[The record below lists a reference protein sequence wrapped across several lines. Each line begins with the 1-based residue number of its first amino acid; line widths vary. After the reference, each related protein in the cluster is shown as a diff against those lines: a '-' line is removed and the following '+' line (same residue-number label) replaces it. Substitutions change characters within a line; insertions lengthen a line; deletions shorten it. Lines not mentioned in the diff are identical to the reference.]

1 MGENMPDCVGAS
13 NGLPTQWSSAP
24 YNFDIYN
31 LAAAAIKQQQSQQ
44 QQLNAY
50 QHHVQQYALDRLN
63 KQQQTKP
70 INAPP
75 GFSNI
80 DPRSGPP
87 LPPATLMDLK
97 VPPPPSFH
105 QQQIQQQSPNAKQFG
120 GIRFNLSQQKRLQSS
135 PLANNGTAS
144 TINAIHAQVQQ
155 PNLNASGN
163 GKKKRKNKN
172 KNKQNQ
178 QQQQQ
183 QPHQQQ
189 NNTTSPM
196 NGMSPS
202 FPDMS
207 FPPPALAQNPDITIP
222 PPPMLT
228 NNFSPQNQSIYPLST
243 TPSPS
248 YSNSPNQNTLNSAT
262 KMPNPYNNPTDAWP
276 DSLNRYVQ
284 RCYAKCKT
292 DFDKDQIQII
302 LKGRITQ
309 SANRDELWIKDWDAE
324 PTPSVYSDR
333 NNVMIPKA
341 PVPGQLANFQNKTAA
356 TTPKKGIS
364 QSLGQRLGN
373 RGNKRS
379 SRSRSRSRSNSPY
392 TSSNSRK
399 RRSRSSSKSSD
410 DSRTPRRKNRRTS
423 TSTSSNDDNYKS
435 LSKSVSKKMSSR
447 LGLCASSS
455 LQSSKKKNKQ
465 GNKKKYNGALLGDIV
480 SDAVRLQQRAARFTD
495 KKTHSPSYSLSTSNK
510 KRKSMQSRLFIDDN
524 AENNFDLSDFHI
536 IGTCRDIEKSFL
548 RLTKAPEAHEVRPV
562 EVLKFSLA
570 NAKDKWIEKRDY
582 FYACDQLKSIRQDLT
597 VSQPFFKSMACCI
610 LEHHLTKSFSF
621 FFFG

>member
-13 NGLPTQWSSAP
+13 NGLPNQWSSAS

-31 LAAAAIKQQQSQQ
+31 LAAAAIKQQQNQQ

-63 KQQQTKP
+63 KQQQAKP

-75 GFSNI
+75 GFSNVT
-80 DPRSGPP
+80 SALVPP
-87 LPPATLMDLK
+87 IPQTLMDLK

-105 QQQIQQQSPNAKQFG
+105 QQQMQQQQSPNAKQFG
-120 GIRFNLSQQKRLQSS
+120 GIRFNLNQQKRLQSS

-155 PNLNASGN
+155 PNLNAVGN

-178 QQQQQ
+178 QQQQPQ
-183 QPHQQQ
+183 Q
-189 NNTTSPM
+189 NTTSPM

-202 FPDMS
+202 LPDMS
-207 FPPPALAQNPDITIP
+207 FPPPALAQSPDITIP

-228 NNFSPQNQSIYPLST
+228 NSFSPKNQSLNPLST

-248 YSNSPNQNTLNSAT
+248 YSTNSPLQTTLNSAT
-262 KMPNPYNNPTDAWP
+262 KMPNPFNNPTAAWP

-284 RCYAKCKT
+284 RCYAKCKS
-292 DFDKDQIQII
+292 DSDKDKIQII
-302 LKGRITQ
+302 MKGRITQ
-309 SANRDELWIKDWDAE
+309 AANREELWIKDWDAE
-324 PTPSVYSDR
+324 PTPTLIGQH
-333 NNVMIPKA
+333 NNVLAPKA
-341 PVPGQLANFQNKTAA
+341 PVPGQLANYQNKTA
-356 TTPKKGIS
+356 TNTPKKGIS

-373 RGNKRS
+373 RGSKRL
-379 SRSRSRSRSNSPY
+379 SRSRSHSRSPY
-392 TSSNSRK
+392 TSSSSRK
-399 RRSRSSSKSSD
+399 RRSRSSSRSSD
-410 DSRTPRRKNRRTS
+410 DSRSPRRKSRRTS
-423 TSTSSNDDNYKS
+423 TSTSSSDDNYKS

-447 LGLCASSS
+447 LGLSANSS
-455 LQSSKKKNKQ
+455 LQSSQKKKNKQ
-465 GNKKKYNGALLGDIV
+465 SNKKKYNGALLGDIV
-480 SDAVRLQQRAARFTD
+480 SDAERLQQRAARFTD
-495 KKTHSPSYSLSTSNK
+495 KKTYSSSYSLNTSNK
-510 KRKSMQSRLFIDDN
+510 KRKSMQNRMFIDDN
-524 AENNFDLSDFHI
+524 TDNNFDLSDFHI

-597 VSQPFFKSMACCI
+597 VSQ
-610 LEHHLTKSFSF
+610 HLSNP
-621 FFFG
+621 